1 MISIGFF
8 LCFIMGVTLGTLGAG
23 GSILILPI
31 LIYFFSINPVLATS
45 YSLIIV
51 GITAL
56 IGSIQNLIS
65 KNIDMKTALKFSISA
80 IFMTYIT
87 RRYILPIIPD
97 SIYLFNKPLSKD
109 LFILILFSLLM
120 AFAGYLMIKPKN
132 KKKAIEQLSELN
144 GKAHKLISAFSIC
157 YDNQVVYSY
166 VEEVKLNM
174 RKLSKKSIKD
184 YVEID
189 LPISSCG
196 SYRFEANGKYLFSD
210 VVGNTSTILGLPI
223 LPLIKILFKKKCDR

>member
-1 MISIGFF
+1 MINK
-8 LCFIMGVTLGTLGAG
+8 TK
-23 GSILILPI
+23 SILKSNFPIILASNSESRLKI
-31 LIYFFSINPVLATS
+31 LQETGIDFIQLKSDIDESLVKEKYKKKNANFIATKLAEAKALFISRENRKS
-45 YSLIIV
+45 YV
-51 GITAL
+51 
-56 IGSIQNLIS
+56 IGADQICIS
-65 KNIDMKTALKFSISA
+65 KGKIFS
-80 IFMTYIT
+80 
-87 RRYILPIIPD
+87 
-97 SIYLFNKPLSKD
+97 
-109 LFILILFSLLM
+109 
-120 AFAGYLMIKPKN
+120 KPKN
-132 KKKAIEQLSELN
+132 KKKAIEQLLELN

-166 VEEVKLNM
+166 VEEVKLKM

-223 LPLIKILFKKKCDR
+223 LPLIKILFKKKIITYV

>member
-1 MISIGFF
+1 MINK
-8 LCFIMGVTLGTLGAG
+8 TK
-23 GSILILPI
+23 SILKSNFPIILASNSESRLKI
-31 LIYFFSINPVLATS
+31 LQETGIDFLQLKSNIDESLVKEKYKKKNVNFIAKKLAEAKALFISRENRNS
-45 YSLIIV
+45 YV
-51 GITAL
+51 
-56 IGSIQNLIS
+56 IGADQICIS
-65 KNIDMKTALKFSISA
+65 KGKIFS
-80 IFMTYIT
+80 
-87 RRYILPIIPD
+87 
-97 SIYLFNKPLSKD
+97 
-109 LFILILFSLLM
+109 
-120 AFAGYLMIKPKN
+120 KPKN
-132 KKKAIEQLSELN
+132 KKKAIEQLLELN

-166 VEEVKLNM
+166 VEEVKLKM

-223 LPLIKILFKKKCDR
+223 LPLIKILFKKKIITYV

>member
-1 MISIGFF
+1 MFISRENRKSYVIGADQI
-8 LCFIMGVTLGTLGAG
+8 C
-23 GSILILPI
+23 
-31 LIYFFSINPVLATS
+31 
-45 YSLIIV
+45 
-51 GITAL
+51 
-56 IGSIQNLIS
+56 IS
-65 KNIDMKTALKFSISA
+65 KGKIFS
-80 IFMTYIT
+80 
-87 RRYILPIIPD
+87 
-97 SIYLFNKPLSKD
+97 
-109 LFILILFSLLM
+109 
-120 AFAGYLMIKPKN
+120 KPKN

-144 GKAHKLISAFSIC
+144 GKTHKLICAFSIC

-166 VEEVKLNM
+166 VEEVKLKM

-223 LPLIKILFKKKCDR
+223 LPLINILFKKKIITYV

>member
-1 MISIGFF
+1 MINKNKSILKSNFPIILASNSESRLKILQETGIGFIQ
-8 LCFIMGVTLGTLGAG
+8 LKSNIDESLVKEKYKKKNVNFIATKLAEAKALFISRENRKSYVIGADQ
-23 GSILILPI
+23 IC
-31 LIYFFSINPVLATS
+31 
-45 YSLIIV
+45 
-51 GITAL
+51 
-56 IGSIQNLIS
+56 IS
-65 KNIDMKTALKFSISA
+65 KGKIFS
-80 IFMTYIT
+80 
-87 RRYILPIIPD
+87 
-97 SIYLFNKPLSKD
+97 
-109 LFILILFSLLM
+109 
-120 AFAGYLMIKPKN
+120 KPKN

-144 GKAHKLISAFSIC
+144 GKTHKLISAFSIC

-166 VEEVKLNM
+166 VEEVKLKM

-223 LPLIKILFKKKCDR
+223 LPLIKILFKKKIITYV

>member
-1 MISIGFF
+1 MINK
-8 LCFIMGVTLGTLGAG
+8 TK
-23 GSILILPI
+23 SILKSNFPIILASNSGSRLKI
-31 LIYFFSINPVLATS
+31 LQETGINFMQLKSNIDESLLKEKYKKKNANFIATKLAESKALFISSENRKS
-45 YSLIIV
+45 YV
-51 GITAL
+51 
-56 IGSIQNLIS
+56 IGADQICIS
-65 KNIDMKTALKFSISA
+65 KGKIFS
-80 IFMTYIT
+80 
-87 RRYILPIIPD
+87 
-97 SIYLFNKPLSKD
+97 
-109 LFILILFSLLM
+109 
-120 AFAGYLMIKPKN
+120 KPKN

-144 GKAHKLISAFSIC
+144 GKTHKLISAFSIC

-166 VEEVKLNM
+166 VEEVKLKM

-223 LPLIKILFKKKCDR
+223 LPLINILFKKKIITYV

>member
-1 MISIGFF
+1 MINK
-8 LCFIMGVTLGTLGAG
+8 TK
-23 GSILILPI
+23 SILKSNFPIILASNSESRLKI
-31 LIYFFSINPVLATS
+31 LQETGIDFIQLKSNIDESLVKEKYKKKNVNFIATKLAEAKALFISRENRKS
-45 YSLIIV
+45 YV
-51 GITAL
+51 
-56 IGSIQNLIS
+56 IGADQICIS
-65 KNIDMKTALKFSISA
+65 KGKIFS
-80 IFMTYIT
+80 
-87 RRYILPIIPD
+87 
-97 SIYLFNKPLSKD
+97 
-109 LFILILFSLLM
+109 
-120 AFAGYLMIKPKN
+120 KPKN
-132 KKKAIEQLSELN
+132 KKKAIEQLLELN

-166 VEEVKLNM
+166 VEEVKLKM

-223 LPLIKILFKKKCDR
+223 LPLIKILFKKKIITYV

>member
-1 MISIGFF
+1 MINK
-8 LCFIMGVTLGTLGAG
+8 TK
-23 GSILILPI
+23 SILKSNFPIILASNSESRLKI
-31 LIYFFSINPVLATS
+31 LQETGIDFIQLKSNIDESLVKEKYKKKNANFIATKLAEAKALFISCENIKS
-45 YSLIIV
+45 YV
-51 GITAL
+51 
-56 IGSIQNLIS
+56 IGADQICIS
-65 KNIDMKTALKFSISA
+65 KGKIFS
-80 IFMTYIT
+80 
-87 RRYILPIIPD
+87 
-97 SIYLFNKPLSKD
+97 
-109 LFILILFSLLM
+109 
-120 AFAGYLMIKPKN
+120 KPKN

-144 GKAHKLISAFSIC
+144 GKTHKLISAFSIC

-166 VEEVKLNM
+166 VEEVKLKM

-223 LPLIKILFKKKCDR
+223 LPLIKILFKKKIITYV

>member
-1 MISIGFF
+1 MINK
-8 LCFIMGVTLGTLGAG
+8 TK
-23 GSILILPI
+23 SILKSNFPIILASNSETRLKI
-31 LIYFFSINPVLATS
+31 LQETGIDFIQLKSNIDESLVKEKYKKKNANFIATKLAEAKALFISRENRKS
-45 YSLIIV
+45 YV
-51 GITAL
+51 
-56 IGSIQNLIS
+56 IGADQICIS
-65 KNIDMKTALKFSISA
+65 KGKIFS
-80 IFMTYIT
+80 
-87 RRYILPIIPD
+87 
-97 SIYLFNKPLSKD
+97 
-109 LFILILFSLLM
+109 
-120 AFAGYLMIKPKN
+120 KPKN
-132 KKKAIEQLSELN
+132 KKKAIEQLLELN

-166 VEEVKLNM
+166 VEEVKLKM

-223 LPLIKILFKKKCDR
+223 LPLIKILFKKKIITYV

>member
-1 MISIGFF
+1 MINK
-8 LCFIMGVTLGTLGAG
+8 TK
-23 GSILILPI
+23 SILKSNFPIILASKSESRLKI
-31 LIYFFSINPVLATS
+31 LQETGIDFIQLKSNIDESLVKEKYKKKNANFIATKLAEAKALFISRENIKS
-45 YSLIIV
+45 YV
-51 GITAL
+51 
-56 IGSIQNLIS
+56 IGADQICIS
-65 KNIDMKTALKFSISA
+65 KGKIFS
-80 IFMTYIT
+80 
-87 RRYILPIIPD
+87 
-97 SIYLFNKPLSKD
+97 
-109 LFILILFSLLM
+109 
-120 AFAGYLMIKPKN
+120 KPKN
-132 KKKAIEQLSELN
+132 KKKAIEQLLELN

-166 VEEVKLNM
+166 VEEVKLKM

-223 LPLIKILFKKKCDR
+223 LPLIKILFKKKIITYV

>member
-1 MISIGFF
+1 MINK
-8 LCFIMGVTLGTLGAG
+8 TK
-23 GSILILPI
+23 SILKSNFPIILASNSESRSKI
-31 LIYFFSINPVLATS
+31 LYETGIDFKQLKSNIDESLVKEKYKKKNANFIATKLAESKALFISRENRKS
-45 YSLIIV
+45 YV
-51 GITAL
+51 
-56 IGSIQNLIS
+56 IGADQICIS
-65 KNIDMKTALKFSISA
+65 KGKIFS
-80 IFMTYIT
+80 
-87 RRYILPIIPD
+87 
-97 SIYLFNKPLSKD
+97 
-109 LFILILFSLLM
+109 
-120 AFAGYLMIKPKN
+120 KPKN

-144 GKAHKLISAFSIC
+144 GKTHKLISAFSIS

-166 VEEVKLNM
+166 MEEVKLKM

-223 LPLIKILFKKKCDR
+223 LPLIKILFKKKIITYV

>member
-1 MISIGFF
+1 MINK
-8 LCFIMGVTLGTLGAG
+8 TK
-23 GSILILPI
+23 SILKSNFPIILASNSESRLKI
-31 LIYFFSINPVLATS
+31 LYETGIDFKQLKSNIDESLVKEKYKKKNANFIATKLAEAKALFISSENRKS
-45 YSLIIV
+45 YV
-51 GITAL
+51 
-56 IGSIQNLIS
+56 IGADQICIS
-65 KNIDMKTALKFSISA
+65 KGKIFS
-80 IFMTYIT
+80 
-87 RRYILPIIPD
+87 
-97 SIYLFNKPLSKD
+97 
-109 LFILILFSLLM
+109 
-120 AFAGYLMIKPKN
+120 KPKN

-144 GKAHKLISAFSIC
+144 GKTHKLISAFSIC

-166 VEEVKLNM
+166 VEEVKLKM

-223 LPLIKILFKKKCDR
+223 LPLIKILFKKKIITYV

>member
-1 MISIGFF
+1 MINK
-8 LCFIMGVTLGTLGAG
+8 TK
-23 GSILILPI
+23 SILKSNFPIILASNSESRLKI
-31 LIYFFSINPVLATS
+31 LQETGIDFLQLKSNIDESLVKEKYKKKNVNFIATKLAEAKALFISRENRKS
-45 YSLIIV
+45 YV
-51 GITAL
+51 
-56 IGSIQNLIS
+56 IGADQICIS
-65 KNIDMKTALKFSISA
+65 KGKIFS
-80 IFMTYIT
+80 
-87 RRYILPIIPD
+87 
-97 SIYLFNKPLSKD
+97 
-109 LFILILFSLLM
+109 
-120 AFAGYLMIKPKN
+120 KPKN
-132 KKKAIEQLSELN
+132 KKKAIEQLLELN

-166 VEEVKLNM
+166 VEEVKLKM

-223 LPLIKILFKKKCDR
+223 LPLIKILLKKKIITYV